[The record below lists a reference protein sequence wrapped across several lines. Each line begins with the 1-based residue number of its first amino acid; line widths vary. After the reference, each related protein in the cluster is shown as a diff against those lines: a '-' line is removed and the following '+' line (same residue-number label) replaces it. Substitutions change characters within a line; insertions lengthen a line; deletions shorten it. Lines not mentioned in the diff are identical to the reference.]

1 MGIGYILTG
10 CFYDKQTTIRE
21 GGPGE
26 EEGVL
31 NQIVCNLIPC
41 RVKIFPCIATV
52 GFSDYFP
59 FSNEHDKVFKIF

>member
-1 MGIGYILTG
+1 MTNKPQLE
-10 CFYDKQTTIRE
+10 RE
-21 GGPGE
+21 DLGSEG
-26 EEGVL
+26 GVL

-41 RVKIFPCIATV
+41 RFKIFPCIATV